1 MAVYTGFDKATWQ
14 AFKSFD
20 RVGPIQMLNLIRLRD
35 KAAYSAGFD
44 TSGERAYAEYSRL
57 SAPVLKRV
65 GGRIVWRGAFELM
78 MIGPQ
83 SESWDICFVAEY
95 PSVTAFIEMIRDPAY
110 QEASQHR
117 TAAVEDSRLVRL
129 AAKDTGE
136 QFHE

>member
-1 MAVYTGFDKATWQ
+1 MEVYTSFDKATWQ

-20 RVGPIQMLNLIRLRD
+20 REGPIQMLNLIKLRD
-35 KAAYSAGFD
+35 KAEYSAGFD

-95 PSVTAFIEMIRDPAY
+95 PSVFAFIEMIRDPAY
-110 QEASQHR
+110 QEASDHR
-117 TAAVEDSRLVRL
+117 TAAVADSRLVRL
-129 AAKDTGE
+129 AAQDSGE
-136 QFHE
+136 QFYE